1 MPPSSHEDIVCFCH
15 LRWNF
20 VFQRPQHLL
29 TRFAHERRVFFVEEP
44 VFDSEV
50 PRIDTVRES
59 SGVIVAVPHLAP
71 GISPADTTRA
81 MRSLVDGL
89 FALHE
94 IRQYVLWYYTPMAL
108 AFSRHLS
115 PLAVVYDCMDE
126 LSAFA
131 HAPVGIR
138 DAERELMRRAS
149 VMLTGGH
156 TLFEAKRH
164 LHPNVHAVPSSVDVP
179 HFARARHLT
188 TDPPDVAEIPRPRV
202 GFFGVIDERLD
213 IPLLAASARLRPDVQ
228 FVLVGPVVKIDPA
241 SLPRAANIHYLG
253 AKSYAQLPEYIAGW
267 EVALLPFARN
277 EATRFISPT
286 KTPEYLAA
294 GKPVVSTSI
303 RDVVHP
309 YGDMGLARIAD
320 TPDAFVAGI
329 DAAMREPAHTRLAA
343 ADALLARTSWDATW
357 AFVASLV
364 QAALPSRGG
373 APAPRLTKSFRKDPG
388 PCSTTSSLGLVS
400 QDQ

>member
-1 MPPSSHEDIVCFCH
+1 MPPSSREDIVCFCH

-29 TRFAHERRVFFVEEP
+29 TRFARDRRVFFVEEP
-44 VFDSEV
+44 VFDSDIA
-50 PRIDTVRES
+50 RIDTVRDS
-59 SGVIVAVPHLAP
+59 SGVEIAVPHLAP
-71 GISPADTTRA
+71 GLLPADSARA
-81 MRSLVDGL
+81 MRGLVDGL
-89 FALHE
+89 LTLHD
-94 IRQYVLWYYTPMAL
+94 IRRYVLWYYTPMAL
-108 AFSRHLS
+108 AFTSHLT

-164 LHPNVHAVPSSVDVP
+164 LHPNIHAVPSSVDVA
-179 HFARARHLT
+179 HFARARRIT
-188 TDPPDVAEIPRPRV
+188 SEPPDAVDIPRPRV

-213 IPLLAASARLRPDVQ
+213 IPLLAAAAARRPDWH
-228 FVLVGPVVKIDPA
+228 FVLLGPVVKIDPA

-253 AKSYAQLPEYIAGW
+253 SKSYAQLPEYIAGW

-277 EATRFISPT
+277 EATRYISPT

-294 GKPVVSTSI
+294 GKAVVSTSI

-309 YGDMGLARIAD
+309 YGDLGLARIAD
-320 TPDAFVAGI
+320 TPDEFVAAI
-329 DAAMREPAHTRLAA
+329 DAAMREPAHTRLAT
-343 ADALLARTSWDATW
+343 ADALLARMSWDATW
-357 AFVASLV
+357 ALVASLV
-364 QAALPSRGG
+364 QAALPSRAG
-373 APAPRLTKSFRKDPG
+373 APAARATKSFRKDPG